1 MNWIG
6 VRHQQLEYVIQCG
19 TANLWQ
25 TNGQTNANGKKTNG
39 KPTMKFEKGNRAAKG
54 GRRNPPGGRPT
65 NQQQEIK
72 KAAKEIAQE
81 YIEAHVKPLMET
93 YMGLAAGKVVEGR
106 TAKGKK
112 KFELSVDPSTT
123 RDAVGKLVPDAK
135 VEQGEASRPVQI
147 TFLQFTNDSLQLPAK
162 EVSVA
167 IEPVSQENRLIE
179 RPELKFYD
187 FAKRR
192 D

>member
-1 MNWIG
+1 
-6 VRHQQLEYVIQCG
+6 
-19 TANLWQ
+19 
-25 TNGQTNANGKKTNG
+25 
-39 KPTMKFEKGNRAAKG
+39 MKFEKGNRAAKG

-65 NQQQEIK
+65 NQHQEIK

-93 YMGLAAGKVVEGR
+93 YMGLAAGKVVERR

-147 TFLQFTNDSLQLPAK
+147 TFLQFSRNPGQPGQNSSEPWTGPSEVKSPILLSDNRNGDEAGGQGVAPVKLQ
-162 EVSVA
+162 
-167 IEPVSQENRLIE
+167 
-179 RPELKFYD
+179 
-187 FAKRR
+187 FANFSNGKRR
-192 D
+192 K